1 MGLIISAFGLLRK
14 KKAIANGF
22 RGRSVHGWDEWD
34 EWDEWGENAGKA
46 SSFIEDRGRTVV
58 RWHNA

>member
-1 MGLIISAFGLLRK
+1 MDSEVDQFMGGMSGMSGVKMR
-14 KKAIANGF
+14 
-22 RGRSVHGWDEWD
+22 
-34 EWDEWGENAGKA
+34 GKA